1 MGFVVCR
8 ILLLLIEGFV
18 LYYLQVLFVYR
29 LCCVVIGGVVMK
41 GNDCIPTLQLHH
53 PATLETLFSIQ
64 SNPWTYKQLCV
75 CKKSL
80 HAQMT

>member
-29 LCCVVIGGVVMK
+29 LCCVVIGVVVMK
-41 GNDCIPTLQLHH
+41 ANDCIHTLQSHH
-53 PATLETLFSIQ
+53 PLLWKPSLV
-64 SNPWTYKQLCV
+64 YKQTHGHTNNCV
-75 CKKSL
+75 YARN
-80 HAQMT
+80 HYMHR